1 MKTDFVRRGAP
12 LLLIG
17 LIGLLPLSAHGAAK
31 KETPPEPKVVRFS
44 INVDKP
50 ASHYMLP
57 LTPEVYA
64 AVNTANLGDLCVRN
78 AAGEDLPFGFSRPA
92 APDRR
97 KERALPA
104 VAAQWFPMPVHAADA
119 GDPAAPLGVT
129 IAPDGSLRAAPGS
142 RPVSEKRPGDV
153 ISLVPLWSGVDPH
166 EARNTR
172 LTLTIDIAEPEYRG
186 GLRLSESDDLDHT
199 RSVGSGQLL
208 FLRNDKET
216 LVANRIELTGV
227 RGKYLLLYWD
237 QTPPTVTGIRAEMV
251 LEEEEVA
258 PPPIFPANAEA
269 FRAVN
274 ADPAG
279 RQFLDVPGEK
289 DADGNIVFHLNAHL
303 PVDYAQLE
311 LPRPNTLAP
320 GVFYSGFRAGAFQSR
335 VSDST
340 QFFRL
345 TSQNGTETRNRP
357 LRMDVNRDA
366 EWQFRPESKS
376 FASGEPPSLAV
387 SWEPDMLTFVAGG
400 EGPYTL
406 VTGCSGSV
414 PPQSVKALYPEGLKQ
429 DAALASLSAGEK
441 GNADAV
447 SAPTDTRKMILW
459 GVLGLGLAF
468 LGFMAYRLARG
479 AR

>member
-1 MKTDFVRRGAP
+1 MPSSFSRRCA
-12 LLLIG
+12 LFSVAVLV
-17 LIGLLPLSAHGAAK
+17 GLLPLSAQGAAK
-31 KETPPEPKVVRFS
+31 KETPPEPKVVRFT

-50 ASHYMLP
+50 ASHYVLP

-104 VAAQWFPMPVHAADA
+104 AEVQWFPMPVHAADA

-142 RPVSEKRPGDV
+142 RPVSEKRPGEV
-153 ISLVPLWSGVDPH
+153 ISLVPLWSGVDPR
-166 EARNTR
+166 EASNTR

-186 GLRLSESDDLDHT
+186 GLRLSESDDLNHV

-216 LVANRIELTGV
+216 LVANRVELSGV

-251 LEEEEVA
+251 LEEEEIA
-258 PPPIFPANAEA
+258 PPPTFPVSAED
-269 FRAVN
+269 FRAAN

-279 RQFLDVPGEK
+279 RQFLQVPGEK
-289 DADGNIVFHLNAHL
+289 DADGNIVFHLNAHP
-303 PVDYAQLE
+303 PVDYVQLD
-311 LPRPNTLAP
+311 LPRQNTLAP
-320 GVFYSGFRAGAFQSR
+320 GVFFSGFRAGAFQGR

-345 TSQNGTETRNRP
+345 TSRNGTETRNRP
-357 LRMDVNRDA
+357 LRVDVNRDA

-376 FASGEPPSLAV
+376 FASGEPPRLAV
-387 SWEPDMLTFVAGG
+387 SWQPDMLTFVAGG

-406 VTGCSGSV
+406 MTGCSGSN
-414 PPQSVKALYPEGLKQ
+414 PPQSVKALYPEGLER
-429 DAALASLSAGEK
+429 DAAPAFLSAGEK
-441 GNADAV
+441 ADGDTPA
-447 SAPTDTRKMILW
+447 APTDTRKMILW

>member
-1 MKTDFVRRGAP
+1 MPLMGLRRCALFSVTAFT
-12 LLLIG
+12 LLL
-17 LIGLLPLSAHGAAK
+17 PFSAHGAAK
-31 KETPPEPKVVRFS
+31 KEAPPVQKTVRFS
-44 INVDKP
+44 IDVQKP
-50 ASHYMLP
+50 ASHYILP

-64 AVNTANLGDLCVRN
+64 TVNTANLGDLCVRN

-92 APDRR
+92 VPDSR
-97 KERALPA
+97 KERVLPA
-104 VAAQWFPMPVHAADA
+104 ADLQWFPMPVHAFDA

-153 ISLVPLWSGVDPH
+153 VSLVPLWSGLDPR

-186 GLRLSESDDLDHT
+186 GLRLSESDDLDRS
-199 RSVGSGQLL
+199 RSVGSGQVL

-216 LVANRIELTGV
+216 LVANKVELTGV

-237 QTPPTVTGIRAEMV
+237 QTPPIVTGIRAELV

-258 PPPIFPANAEA
+258 PPPTFPASVED
-269 FRAVN
+269 FRAAN

-279 RQFLDVPGEK
+279 RQFLEVPGER

-303 PVDYAQLE
+303 PVDYAQLA

-320 GVFYSGFRAGAFQSR
+320 GAFYSGFQPGAFQGRS
-335 VSDST
+335 SGSM

-357 LRMDVNRDA
+357 LRMDMNRDA
-366 EWQFRPESKS
+366 EWRFRPESKT
-376 FASGEPPSLAV
+376 FASGEPP
-387 SWEPDMLTFVAGG
+387 
-400 EGPYTL
+400 
-406 VTGCSGSV
+406 
-414 PPQSVKALYPEGLKQ
+414 
-429 DAALASLSAGEK
+429 
-441 GNADAV
+441 
-447 SAPTDTRKMILW
+447 
-459 GVLGLGLAF
+459 
-468 LGFMAYRLARG
+468 RLAHACAFRNM
-479 AR
+479 

>member
-1 MKTDFVRRGAP
+1 MPSSFSRRCALFSAAV
-12 LLLIG
+12 LL
-17 LIGLLPLSAHGAAK
+17 GLLPLSAQGAAK
-31 KETPPEPKVVRFS
+31 KETPPEPKVVRFT
-44 INVDKP
+44 INVQKP

-64 AVNTANLGDLCVRN
+64 AVNTVNLGDLCVRN
-78 AAGEDLPFGFSRPA
+78 AAGEDLPFGFSRPP
-92 APDRR
+92 APDHR

-104 VAAQWFPMPVHAADA
+104 AEVQWFPMPVHAADS

-142 RPVSEKRPGDV
+142 RTISDKRPGEV
-153 ISLVPLWSGVDPH
+153 ISLVPLWSGVDPR

-186 GLRLSESDDLDHT
+186 GLRLAESDDLDRS

-251 LEEEEVA
+251 LEEEEIA
-258 PPPIFPANAEA
+258 PPPTFPVSAEES
-269 FRAVN
+269 RAAN

-279 RQFLDVPGEK
+279 RQFLEVPGEK
-289 DADGNIVFHLNAHL
+289 DPDGNILFHLNAHL
-303 PVDYAQLE
+303 PVDHVQLA

-320 GVFYSGFRAGAFQSR
+320 GVFYSGFRAGAFQGR
-335 VSDST
+335 ASDST

-357 LRMDVNRDA
+357 VRMDVNRDA
-366 EWQFRPESKS
+366 EWLFRPESKS
-376 FASGEPPSLAV
+376 FAGSEPPRLIV

-406 VTGCSGSV
+406 MTGCSGSN
-414 PPQSVKALYPEGLKQ
+414 PPQSAKALYPEGLKQ
-429 DAALASLSAGEK
+429 DATPASLSAGEK
-441 GNADAV
+441 VDVNAV
-447 SAPTDTRKMILW
+447 PAPTDTRKMILW
-459 GVLGLGLAF
+459 GVLGLGLAL
-468 LGFMAYRLARG
+468 LGFMAYKLARG
-479 AR
+479 SR